1 MTYVSVFLK
10 ILVIAVLGGAC
21 AAAAILAFDLPTA
34 AVVGGLGGAVGAIS
48 GALLVKA
55 RRNTAPA

>member
-1 MTYVSVFLK
+1 MAYVSVFLK

-21 AAAAILAFDLPTA
+21 AAVATVAFDLPTA

-55 RRNTAPA
+55 RQKAAPA